1 MPRISGFGPATTSAM
16 MEWRSS
22 VEGRFVFRHQ
32 KTKSDE
38 VLEQQITARFRESAI
53 KLQKDIAPL
62 EAQAKPLSPKVK
74 AALDVP
80 NGSIEALY
88 REIIQLEKNLE
99 AVKGL

>member
-1 MPRISGFGPATTSAM
+1 
-16 MEWRSS
+16 
-22 VEGRFVFRHQ
+22 
-32 KTKSDE
+32 
-38 VLEQQITARFRESAI
+38 L
-53 KLQKDIAPL
+53 KLQKGIAPL
-62 EAQAKPLSPKVK
+62 EAQAKPLTPRVK